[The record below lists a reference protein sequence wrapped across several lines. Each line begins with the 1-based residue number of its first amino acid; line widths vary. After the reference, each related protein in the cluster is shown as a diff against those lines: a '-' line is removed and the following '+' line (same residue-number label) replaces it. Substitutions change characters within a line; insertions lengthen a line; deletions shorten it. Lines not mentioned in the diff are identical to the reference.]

1 MSVPDFQS
9 FFLPLLEHTADGKE
23 HTAKEAREGIAKVFN
38 LSDGELKEMLPSG
51 KQTTFANRLAWAKV
65 YLNKAGLIETP
76 QRGHFRIT
84 ERGREVLA
92 EKPEKLNVRYL
103 KKYPEFENFHQPS
116 VKPPTGPGPIEPLDK
131 TPEEALE
138 EAYQNLRNELASEVM
153 EHIQNN
159 PPEFF
164 ERLVVQLLVKMGYGG
179 SIKDA
184 GQAMGKSGDEGID
197 GIIKEDKLGLD
208 VIYIQ
213 AKRWQGNVG
222 RPEIQKFVGAL
233 HGQRAKKGVFITTST
248 FSNEA
253 RQYVSQ
259 IDPKVVLIDGEQLVD
274 MMIDYDLG
282 VSTVDTYKVKK
293 IDMDFFIEE

>member
-1 MSVPDFQS
+1 MSLPDYQS
-9 FFLPLLEHTADGKE
+9 FFLPLLQFTSDGKE
-23 HTAKEAREGIAKVFN
+23 HNAKEARESIAKVFN
-38 LSDGELKEMLPSG
+38 LSDEDLKEMLPSG
-51 KQTTFANRLAWAKV
+51 KQTRFANRLAWAKI
-65 YLNKAGLIETP
+65 YLSKAGLLETP
-76 QRGHFRIT
+76 KRGIFCIT
-84 ERGREVLA
+84 ERGRSVLA
-92 EKPEKLNVRYL
+92 EKPEKLNIGYL
-103 KKYPEFENFHQPS
+103 KKYPEFQKFHTPS
-116 VKPPTGPGPIEPLDK
+116 PKTKEYPPN
-131 TPEEALE
+131 TPEEVLE
-138 EAYQNLRNELASEVM
+138 QAYQNLHNELASELM
-153 EHIQNN
+153 EHVLNN

-184 GQAMGKSGDEGID
+184 GQAIGRSSDEGID

-233 HGQRAKKGVFITTST
+233 QGQRAKKGVFITTST
-248 FSNEA
+248 FSSEA

-259 IDPKVVLIDGEQLVD
+259 IDTKVILLDGEQLVD
-274 MMIDYDLG
+274 IMIDYDLG